1 MIEQGC
7 CSESTDRDVG
17 FYEGVVDKM
26 GFVLGYKSYLHGSN
40 PRKVVF
46 AMERRG
52 NKDKGWAFI
61 QMIVVWVRWICCKI
75 KVILI
80 YHERLYEG
88 KV

>member
-52 NKDKGWAFI
+52 NKDKG
-61 QMIVVWVRWICCKI
+61 
-75 KVILI
+75 
-80 YHERLYEG
+80 
-88 KV
+88 